1 MRRFSSARCSCQSPR
16 PTSTGRSTA
25 TTSVGATLIL
35 GSALI
40 YLFRDDNTSRRT
52 VRALTVRITLS
63 VSLFILLIVAHAM
76 GLIQPGALGR

>member
-1 MRRFSSARCSCQSPR
+1 MELVRILVIVLLI
-16 PTSTGRSTA
+16 GI
-25 TTSVGATLIL
+25 VGSL

-40 YLFRDDNTSRRT
+40 YLFRDDNTSKRT

-63 VSLFILLIVAHAM
+63 VSLFILLIVAHAF

>member
-1 MRRFSSARCSCQSPR
+1 MELVRLLVILLLI
-16 PTSTGRSTA
+16 GI
-25 TTSVGATLIL
+25 VGSL

>member
-1 MRRFSSARCSCQSPR
+1 MELVRLLVIVLLI
-16 PTSTGRSTA
+16 GI
-25 TTSVGATLIL
+25 VGSL